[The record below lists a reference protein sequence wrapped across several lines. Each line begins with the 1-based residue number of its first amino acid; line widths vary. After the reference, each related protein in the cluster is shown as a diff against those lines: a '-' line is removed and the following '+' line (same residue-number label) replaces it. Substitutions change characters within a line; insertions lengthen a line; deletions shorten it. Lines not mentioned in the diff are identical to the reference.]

1 MHISVSGSTRRT
13 YGRVLPILAVVV
25 VLALAAL
32 LGHRVSISLV
42 VLLVAPVGLILLLQ
56 HPGLGIVA
64 MAALSFTL
72 PFTVGTGTEVALT
85 PPVLLIPAVVGV
97 WLLDGLR
104 RGEVRLPTSRTV
116 LPLLL
121 FLASGLLSLLAGR
134 AYWDPL
140 VPQPGN
146 LLLVQLAQWGIFA
159 LSAAIYLVA
168 GELGARGRWPGDWLQ
183 AATYVF
189 LTLASVVVLEFYL
202 PPLRRLLG
210 WSAPEMASRSL
221 FWVWLAALAAGQLL
235 FNRRLPAWAKGWLLS
250 LLLAAAY
257 VVWFQMSNWVSGWVP
272 FTVAAV
278 AVAWLWVWRR
288 SRALA
293 LAVAMALLVLA
304 VVLYPTLFQ
313 HAGGEREFTS
323 SWGGRV
329 ALYRATLELV
339 EDHPILGLGPAA
351 YRHYGLTRWLAMGL
365 GQALYLRPRVSSHN
379 NYIDV
384 YAQMGVVGLGLF
396 LWFLAELG
404 LLGWRLRTRFGQGS
418 KAGFATGYVHGAL
431 GGLAG
436 TLVAMLLADWF
447 LPFVYNIGFPGFRT
461 SALAWMFLGGLV
473 ALEQVARKRQHE
485 MVHG

>member
-1 MHISVSGSTRRT
+1 MIGSRSGSR
-13 YGRVLPILAVVV
+13 GWAHALHVLLVVAG
-25 VLALAAL
+25 VLGLAAL
-32 LGHRVSISLV
+32 LGRRPSGSYLV
-42 VLLVAPVGLILLLQ
+42 LAAGAVGLLLLLQ
-56 HPGLGIVA
+56 QPGLGLVA
-64 MAALSFTL
+64 VAALSFTL
-72 PFTVGTGTEVALT
+72 PFEIGTGTEVALT
-85 PPVLLIPAVVGV
+85 PPVLLIPAVVAV

-104 RGEVRLPTSRTV
+104 RGEVRLPASRTV

-159 LSAAIYLVA
+159 LSVAIYLVA
-168 GELGARGRWPGDWLQ
+168 GDLGARKRWLQ
-183 AATYVF
+183 AVTYVF
-189 LTLASVVVLEFYL
+189 LALASVVVLEFYL

-210 WSAPEMASRSL
+210 WSAQNMASRSL

-235 FNRRLPAWAKGWLLS
+235 FNRRLSAWARLWLLA
-250 LLLAAAY
+250 LLAGAAY
-257 VVWFQMSNWVSGWVP
+257 AVWFRLNDWVSGWVP
-272 FTVAAV
+272 FTVAAL
-278 AVAWLWVWRR
+278 AVVWFWVWRR
-288 SRALA
+288 NRALA
-293 LAVAMALLVLA
+293 LALAMALLVLA
-304 VVLYPTLFQ
+304 MVLYPTLFS
-313 HAGGEREFTS
+313 HAGGEREFER

-351 YRHYGLTRWLAMGL
+351 YRHYGLTHWLAMGP
-365 GQALYLRPRVSSHN
+365 GRALYLRPRISSHN

-384 YAQMGVVGLGLF
+384 YAQMGLVGLGLF

-404 LLGWRLRTRFGQGS
+404 LLGWRLGARFGERS
-418 KAGFATGYVHGAL
+418 DADFAAGYVHGDL

-473 ALEQVARKRQHE
+473 ALEQVTRKRQHE
-485 MVHG
+485 MADG